1 MSTGGGADKQTSAD
15 DDMLGCRPPPY
26 RVAMHAKRSSW
37 MDEEC

>member
-1 MSTGGGADKQTSAD
+1 MSTAGGADKQPSE

-37 MDEEC
+37 MDEQC